1 MVVHGLDEI
10 HEESESDSS
19 EFESSRGTDIDLDY
33 NPDPSG
39 TSSSEVEIWSPDT
52 GSSCDK
58 LYIAEDVES
67 PDTNLSEEDDQQ
79 RGESSTSNSVSVREK
94 QKKQGRELDEDGCSD
109 HFSPPKKQHSEDRT
123 LDLNDEISTTT
134 SISVQERQ
142 KKRRRKLVKAVA
154 DSSSSEER
162 ATPNPKTQ
170 KQTKNAKKSPG
181 MKRPWSEVE
190 TRAVDK
196 HLGRFMAERRVPRKA
211 DCMIC
216 VKAEK
221 SLAQRS
227 WKDVKN
233 FVYNR
238 IVTLN
243 RRAAKR
249 ILQF

>member
-1 MVVHGLDEI
+1 MEETSTQLDEI

-94 QKKQGRELDEDGCSD
+94 QKKQGRELDED
-109 HFSPPKKQHSEDRT
+109 
-123 LDLNDEISTTT
+123 EISTTT

-142 KKRRRKLVKAVA
+142 KKRRRKLVK

>member
-1 MVVHGLDEI
+1 MEETSTQLDEI

-94 QKKQGRELDEDGCSD
+94 QKKQGRELDE
-109 HFSPPKKQHSEDRT
+109 
-123 LDLNDEISTTT
+123 DEISTTT